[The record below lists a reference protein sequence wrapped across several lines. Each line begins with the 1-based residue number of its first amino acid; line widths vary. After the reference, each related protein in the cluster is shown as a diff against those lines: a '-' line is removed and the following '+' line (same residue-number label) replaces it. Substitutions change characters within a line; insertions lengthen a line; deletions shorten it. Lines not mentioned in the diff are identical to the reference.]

1 MKRTRTM
8 IVGIVCGIACAVCV
22 LLYLQ
27 DVGARAEAARA
38 EALDRF
44 GGDQIE
50 VCVAK
55 RDIATGET
63 IDEGSIEKRMWVAD
77 LLPESPVTV
86 SAEVVGKQATS
97 SILKGEVITSQRF
110 EEALSAVEVPDD
122 LTAVS
127 VPARDVQ
134 TVGGALRPGM
144 FVDVYATGQSS
155 ALLVAHSV
163 LVLSTNASGNA
174 KGSADSVSWVTLALS
189 PENVQEVVSIAQS
202 SQLYFTLPGDDV
214 PDPLPTSGKA
224 QDNGSQAT
232 DSPATAND
240 VAGQTESTASAASDA
255 LSGENAG
262 DAGSAGAV
270 AAQSQPVDV
279 RGEGGK

>member
-8 IVGIVCGIACAVCV
+8 IVGIVCGIACAACV

-44 GGDQIE
+44 GGEQLE

-63 IDEGSIEKRMWVAD
+63 IDEGSIEKRLWIAD
-77 LLPESPVTV
+77 LLPETPVTV
-86 SAEVVGKQATS
+86 LSEVVGKQATS
-97 SILKGEVITSQRF
+97 AILKGEVITLRRF
-110 EEALSAVEVPDD
+110 EESFSAVEVPDD

-134 TVGGALRPGM
+134 AVGGALRPGM
-144 FVDVYATGQSS
+144 LVDVYAAGQSS
-155 ALLVAHSV
+155 ALLVAHGV
-163 LVLSTNASGNA
+163 LVLSTNASDST
-174 KGSADSVSWVTLALS
+174 KSATDAVSWVTLALS

-214 PDPLPTSGKA
+214 PDPSSM
-224 QDNGSQAT
+224 SQKTEEGEAKDV
-232 DSPATAND
+232 DSSAFASN
-240 VAGQTESTASAASDA
+240 ESNRDESAASSTNGS
-255 LSGENAG
+255 LNREKNG
-262 DAGSAGAV
+262 DSGAV
-270 AAQSQPVDV
+270 AVQGQSIDA
-279 RGEGGK
+279 RSEGGR

>member
-1 MKRTRTM
+1 MKRTRTV
-8 IVGIVCGIACAVCV
+8 IVGIVCGIACAACV

-44 GGDQIE
+44 GGDQLE

-63 IDEGSIEKRMWVAD
+63 IDEGSIEKRMWVAE
-77 LLPESPVTV
+77 LLPEDPVTV
-86 SAEVVGKQATS
+86 SAEVVGKQAAS
-97 SILKGEVITSQRF
+97 SILKGEVITPRRF
-110 EEALSAVEVPDD
+110 EEALSSVEVPDD

-144 FVDVYATGQSS
+144 LVDVYATGQSS

-174 KGSADSVSWVTLALS
+174 KGSTDSVSWVTLALS

-214 PDPLPTSGKA
+214 PDPLPENAKA
-224 QDNGSQAT
+224 QGGETKAT
-232 DSPATAND
+232 NSEPTSND
-240 VAGQTESTASAASDA
+240 ESDQGESAASSPDG
-255 LSGENAG
+255 LSTREKV
-262 DAGSAGAV
+262 GAV
-270 AAQSQPVDV
+270 ATAAVQGQSFDA

>member
-8 IVGIVCGIACAVCV
+8 IVGIVCGIACAACV

-44 GGDQIE
+44 GGEQLE

-63 IDEGSIEKRMWVAD
+63 IDEGSIEKRLWIAD
-77 LLPESPVTV
+77 LLPETPVTV
-86 SAEVVGKQATS
+86 LSEVVGKQATS
-97 SILKGEVITSQRF
+97 AILKGEVITLRRF
-110 EEALSAVEVPDD
+110 EESFSAVEVPDD

-134 TVGGALRPGM
+134 AVGGALRPGM
-144 FVDVYATGQSS
+144 LVDVYATGQSS
-155 ALLVAHSV
+155 ALLVAHGV
-163 LVLSTNASGNA
+163 LVLSTNASDST
-174 KGSADSVSWVTLALS
+174 KSATDAVSWVTLALS

-214 PDPLPTSGKA
+214 PDPSSM
-224 QDNGSQAT
+224 SQKTEEGEAKDV
-232 DSPATAND
+232 DSSAFASN
-240 VAGQTESTASAASDA
+240 ESNRDESAASSTNGS
-255 LSGENAG
+255 LSREKNG
-262 DAGSAGAV
+262 DSGAV
-270 AAQSQPVDV
+270 AVQGQSIDA
-279 RGEGGK
+279 RSEGGR

>member
-1 MKRTRTM
+1 MKRTRTV
-8 IVGIVCGIACAVCV
+8 IIGIVCGIACAVCV

-44 GGDQIE
+44 GGDQLE

-77 LLPESPVTV
+77 LLPENPVTV
-86 SAEVVGKQATS
+86 SAEVVGRQATS
-97 SILKGEVITSQRF
+97 SILKGEVITPRRF

-144 FVDVYATGQSS
+144 LVDVYATGQSS
-155 ALLVAHSV
+155 SSALLVAHNV
-163 LVLSTNASGNA
+163 LVLSTNASSSA

-214 PDPLPTSGKA
+214 PDPLPENPKA
-224 QDNGSQAT
+224 QGGETKAT
-232 DSPATAND
+232 NS
-240 VAGQTESTASAASDA
+240 ESTSNDESDQGESAASSPDGLSTREKVSAAAMAAVQGQSFDA
-255 LSGENAG
+255 
-262 DAGSAGAV
+262 
-270 AAQSQPVDV
+270 

>member
-1 MKRTRTM
+1 MKRTRTV
-8 IVGIVCGIACAVCV
+8 IVGIVCGIACAACV

-44 GGDQIE
+44 GGDQLE

-77 LLPESPVTV
+77 LLPENPVTV
-86 SAEVVGKQATS
+86 SAEVVGRQATS
-97 SILKGEVITSQRF
+97 SILKGEVITPRRF

-144 FVDVYATGQSS
+144 LVDVYATGQSS

-163 LVLSTNASGNA
+163 LVLSTNASGNT
-174 KGSADSVSWVTLALS
+174 KGSTDSVSWVTLALF

-214 PDPLPTSGKA
+214 PDPLPENVKA
-224 QDNGSQAT
+224 QGDEAKAT
-232 DSPATAND
+232 DSAPTSNS
-240 VAGQTESTASAASDA
+240 ESVQDESVV
-255 LSGENAG
+255 SGMGDSSTKEKAG
-262 DAGSAGAV
+262 DAGAV
-270 AAQSQPVDV
+270 AAQGRSFEVSS
-279 RGEGGK
+279 EGGK

>member
-1 MKRTRTM
+1 MKRTRTV
-8 IVGIVCGIACAVCV
+8 IIGIVCGIACAICV

-44 GGDQIE
+44 GGDQLE

-77 LLPESPVTV
+77 LLPENPVTAP
-86 SAEVVGKQATS
+86 SEVVGKQATS
-97 SILKGEVITSQRF
+97 SILKGEVITPRRF

-144 FVDVYATGQSS
+144 LVDVYATGQSS

-163 LVLSTNASGNA
+163 LVLSTNASGSA
-174 KGSADSVSWVTLALS
+174 KGSADSVSWVTLAFS

-214 PDPLPTSGKA
+214 PDPLPANEKA
-224 QDNGSQAT
+224 QVNASQAA
-232 DSPATAND
+232 DSSA
-240 VAGQTESTASAASDA
+240 AASDKA
-255 LSGENAG
+255 NQGEPAISATNDSPTRERDG
-262 DAGSAGAV
+262 DAGTVVVQG
-270 AAQSQPVDV
+270 QPSGVV
-279 RGEGGK
+279 SEGSK

>member
-8 IVGIVCGIACAVCV
+8 IVGIVCGIACAACV

-44 GGDQIE
+44 GGEQLE

-63 IDEGSIEKRMWVAD
+63 IDEGSIEKRLWIAD
-77 LLPESPVTV
+77 LLPETPVTV
-86 SAEVVGKQATS
+86 LSEVVGKQATS
-97 SILKGEVITSQRF
+97 AILKGEVITLRRF
-110 EEALSAVEVPDD
+110 EESFSAVEVPDD

-134 TVGGALRPGM
+134 AVGGALRPGM
-144 FVDVYATGQSS
+144 LVDVYATGQSS
-155 ALLVAHSV
+155 ALLVAHGV
-163 LVLSTNASGNA
+163 LVLSTNASDST
-174 KGSADSVSWVTLALS
+174 KSATDAVSWVTLALS

-214 PDPLPTSGKA
+214 PDPSPM
-224 QDNGSQAT
+224 SQKTEEGEAKDV
-232 DSPATAND
+232 DSSAFASN
-240 VAGQTESTASAASDA
+240 ESNRDESAASSTNGS
-255 LSGENAG
+255 LNREKNG
-262 DAGSAGAV
+262 DSGAV
-270 AAQSQPVDV
+270 AVQGQSVDA
-279 RGEGGK
+279 RSEGGR

>member
-1 MKRTRTM
+1 MKRTRTV
-8 IVGIVCGIACAVCV
+8 IVGIVCGIACAACV

-44 GGDQIE
+44 GGDQLE
-50 VCVAK
+50 VCVAR

-86 SAEVVGKQATS
+86 PSEVVGKQATS
-97 SILKGEVITSQRF
+97 SILKGEVITPRRF

-144 FVDVYATGQSS
+144 LVDVYATGQSSSS

-163 LVLSTNASGNA
+163 LVLSTNASGSA
-174 KGSADSVSWVTLALS
+174 KVSADSISWVTLALS

-214 PDPLPTSGKA
+214 PDPLPANEKA
-224 QDNGSQAT
+224 QVNASQAA
-232 DSPATAND
+232 DSSA
-240 VAGQTESTASAASDA
+240 AASDKA
-255 LSGENAG
+255 NQGESATAATNDSPTGERDG
-262 DAGSAGAV
+262 DAGTVVVQG
-270 AAQSQPVDV
+270 QPSGIVS
-279 RGEGGK
+279 EGSK

>member
-1 MKRTRTM
+1 MKRTRTV

-27 DVGARAEAARA
+27 DVGARAETARA

-44 GGDQIE
+44 GGDQLE

-77 LLPESPVTV
+77 LLPENPATV
-86 SAEVVGKQATS
+86 PSEVVGKQATS
-97 SILKGEVITSQRF
+97 SILKGEVITPRRF

-144 FVDVYATGQSS
+144 LVDVYSTGQSS

-163 LVLSTNASGNA
+163 LVLSTNASGSA
-174 KGSADSVSWVTLALS
+174 KVSADSVSWVTLALS

-214 PDPLPTSGKA
+214 PDPLPANEKA
-224 QDNGSQAT
+224 QVNASQAADSST
-232 DSPATAND
+232 AANDKDNQGESAISAANDSPT
-240 VAGQTESTASAASDA
+240 
-255 LSGENAG
+255 GERDG
-262 DAGSAGAV
+262 DAGTVAV
-270 AAQSQPVDV
+270 QGQPSGVV
-279 RGEGGK
+279 SEGSK